1 MKKLK
6 LGMLLCF
13 AVFLLGGCQIYSVVK
28 DATDREEGRVVM
40 KDGTEYVG
48 RVKMPKC
55 NTKTVRMKTADGQ
68 KLKLKNTDIEVLGVW
83 KKTHTDKCHFLVC
96 HPYKT
101 NKMFST
107 KKEKIIK
114 PQWMALEAQ
123 GDHVEFYSCSYKY
136 SSPRDGSLVIT
147 SVAGGDICFVA
158 RKAGEEYGR
167 IIGYKGSGNK
177 YWRSQ
182 LVKFLEDDPDLCA
195 KLENKEIEPDDLKKI
210 ADLYNPGRK

>member
-123 GDHVEFYSCSYKY
+123 GDHVEFYSCSYSDY
-136 SSPRDGSLVIT
+136 QRCGRRHLLCGAQGGRGIRAHYRLQRQRQQILAQPAREVPRGRPGLV
-147 SVAGGDICFVA
+147 
-158 RKAGEEYGR
+158 RKA
-167 IIGYKGSGNK
+167 
-177 YWRSQ
+177 
-182 LVKFLEDDPDLCA
+182 
-195 KLENKEIEPDDLKKI
+195 
-210 ADLYNPGRK
+210 